1 MDNLKR
7 VNGASA
13 YSCYVAFRV
22 ASKFEVGT
30 GSDESHCMY
39 REYARKVGHQER
51 SGNLHAG
58 EFEAIVTAI
67 NCLLL
72 RNL

>member
-1 MDNLKR
+1 MDNSKR
-7 VNGASA
+7 VNGSDAS
-13 YSCYVAFRV
+13 SCYAALRV
-22 ASKFEVGT
+22 ATKCEVGT
-30 GSDESHCMY
+30 GSDESHCIY

-51 SGNLHAG
+51 SGNLPAG
-58 EFEAIVTAI
+58 EFEAIVTVI